1 MDAITG
7 FVDEYLSTFD
17 PRDITKPEGWNR
29 NFFGVPNFH
38 RKVMYK
44 EGQYQVE
51 CLNWPAHAIIPEHVH
66 PDIDSYEVYIRG
78 KISFSHDG
86 YWIDNHPEQ
95 EKICKMRHD
104 FFTLKVYHDD
114 IHGAFMGDDRS
125 IFMSVQHWQ
134 NGVKP
139 STVGENYIGAVDG
152 TLGKG
157 YNIDDVE
164 GQSTR
169 GKNVKLSWIDAA
181 HKETQKPDFKDFRFD
196 IYDKIRDPDVFW
208 LG

>member
-1 MDAITG
+1 
-7 FVDEYLSTFD
+7 
-17 PRDITKPEGWNR
+17 
-29 NFFGVPNFH
+29 
-38 RKVMYK
+38 
-44 EGQYQVE
+44 
-51 CLNWPAHAIIPEHVH
+51 
-66 PDIDSYEVYIRG
+66 
-78 KISFSHDG
+78 
-86 YWIDNHPEQ
+86 
-95 EKICKMRHD
+95 MRSD

-181 HKETQKPDFKDFRFD
+181 HKETQKPDFKDFRFS
-196 IYDKIRDPDVFW
+196 IHDKIRDPDVFW